1 MTASAFPP
9 TADLG
14 SAWLCPITDD
24 ARRTL
29 AAVLATMAPW
39 STLAIPEDGLSRFL
53 AGGDEG
59 TRQYAITVDGATAG
73 VVCTRFPWLKGPY
86 VELLAVLPGH
96 QGHGLGTKAL
106 TFVEAEAKR
115 AGARN
120 VWVCASEF
128 NGLARRFY
136 ERRGFVE
143 VGTLPDLVTDGFAE
157 VLFRK
162 ALA

>member
-1 MTASAFPP
+1 
-9 TADLG
+9 
-14 SAWLCPITDD
+14 
-24 ARRTL
+24 
-29 AAVLATMAPW
+29 MAPW

-59 TRQYAITVDGATAG
+59 TRQYAITVGGATAG

>member
-1 MTASAFPP
+1 MCS
-9 TADLG
+9 
-14 SAWLCPITDD
+14 ITDD

-29 AAVLATMAPW
+29 ASALAAMSPW
-39 STLAIPEDGLSRFL
+39 STLAIPEEALNRFL

-59 TRQYAITVDGATAG
+59 TRHYAITVGGATAG
-73 VVCTRFPWLKGPY
+73 VACTRFPWLKGPY
-86 VELLAVLPGH
+86 VELLAVLPDH

-106 TFVEAEAKR
+106 AFVEAEAKR

-128 NGLARRFY
+128 NNPARRFY

-143 VGTLPDLVTDGFAE
+143 VGTLPGLVAEGFAE
-157 VLFRK
+157 MLLRKVLT
-162 ALA
+162 